1 MERSDVKEKESTT
14 KESTAK
20 ESKAQEYTEKYKDK
34 EIKVT
39 AEGV

>member
-1 MERSDVKEKESTT
+1 MERSDVKEKESTA
-14 KESTAK
+14 KEST
-20 ESKAQEYTEKYKDK
+20 AQEYTEKYKDK